1 MTAIIINE
9 KQYKARCDFKF
20 ERLANEKY
28 SEKADGQELDGFM
41 SIYLGLLQYSNTALL
56 GFWDCSLS
64 HYKNEKPKLED
75 IEDAIADQLENDED
89 PFNIAFQAL
98 DRAGFFKKRAQKIRD
113 GLLSNKKLPIPAN
126 ETEEEKKEREQKQAQ
141 ADEVS
146 EELQKAY
153 KELTGS
159 DTTKE

>member
-1 MTAIIINE
+1 MTTITIKE
-9 KQYKARCDFKF
+9 KEYKARCDFKF

-28 SEKADGQELDGFM
+28 SEKAEGQDIDGFM

-64 HYKNEKPKLED
+64 HYKKDKPTLED
-75 IEDAIADQLENDED
+75 IEDVIADQLENDED
-89 PFNIAFQAL
+89 PFETAFQAL

-113 GLLSNKKLPIPAN
+113 GLLSNKKLPIPTN
-126 ETEEEKKEREQKQAQ
+126 ETEEAKKEREEKQAQ

-153 KELTGS
+153 NELTGS